1 MQRSDGAPRRCVH
14 SWWLGGLRRTLL
26 GLDCTRKFCAK
37 RDIMSALRAIQL
49 MGVVAIGVLTGLACL
64 NNLMDYNSNF
74 ALVQHVLS
82 MDTTFPEGTLRWRAI
97 TSPTVHH
104 AAYWLIIAIEGLAG
118 VLCLAGAYKM
128 LLARK
133 AGTDIFNQSKNLALW
148 GLGIALALY
157 LIGFMVIG
165 AEWFAMWQSQRWD
178 GRQPAFRI
186 LMCIGIIILIVL
198 QDDTKRVGQRD

>member
-1 MQRSDGAPRRCVH
+1 
-14 SWWLGGLRRTLL
+14 
-26 GLDCTRKFCAK
+26 
-37 RDIMSALRAIQL
+37 MSALRAIQF

-97 TSPTVHH
+97 TFPTVHH
-104 AAYWLIIAIEGLAG
+104 AAYWLIIATEGLAG

-148 GLGIALALY
+148 GLGIAFALY
-157 LIGFMVIG
+157 LIGFIIRLVPHYWLGAFFVLAHLAAGARAVMMAHGVSKALGDRLMVGG
-165 AEWFAMWQSQRWD
+165 AVLAGLVATVIML
-178 GRQPAFRI
+178 G
-186 LMCIGIIILIVL
+186 MCGM
-198 QDDTKRVGQRD
+198 RVRFV

>member
-1 MQRSDGAPRRCVH
+1 MDSLERANFVQSG
-14 SWWLGGLRRTLL
+14 
-26 GLDCTRKFCAK
+26 
-37 RDIMSALRAIQL
+37 DIMSALRAIQL
-49 MGVVAIGVLTGLACL
+49 MGVAAIGALTGLACL

-97 TSPTVHH
+97 TSPALHH
-104 AAYWLIIAIEGLAG
+104 AAYWLIIATEGVAG
-118 VLCLAGAYKM
+118 ALCLVGAYKM
-128 LLARK
+128 LVARN
-133 AGTDIFNQSKNLALW
+133 ASTNIFNESKNVALW

-157 LIGFMVIG
+157 LVGFMIIG

-186 LMCIGIIILIVL
+186 LMCISVVILIVL
-198 QDDTKRVGQRD
+198 QEDKKSVPQRDHQPPAKKGGRADEVID

>member
-1 MQRSDGAPRRCVH
+1 MTAQRP
-14 SWWLGGLRRTLL
+14 
-26 GLDCTRKFCAK
+26 
-37 RDIMSALRAIQL
+37 IQT
-49 MGVVAIGVLTGLACL
+49 MGVAAIGLLTALACL

-82 MDTTFPEGTLRWRAI
+82 MDTTFPEGTLRWRAV
-97 TSPTVHH
+97 TSPAVHH
-104 AAYWLIIAIEGLAG
+104 AAYWLIIATEGVAG
-118 VLCLAGAYKM
+118 ALCLAGVYKM
-128 LLARK
+128 ISARN
-133 AGTDIFNQSKNLALW
+133 ASAEIFRESKNVALW

-186 LMCIGIIILIVL
+186 LMCIGLVILILLHEDNRIV
-198 QDDTKRVGQRD
+198 DQRD

>member
-1 MQRSDGAPRRCVH
+1 MAVRAQLVARWLAPHVIGSRLHAQILCKAGHHVSVASDPIDGSGRNRC
-14 SWWLGGLRRTLL
+14 
-26 GLDCTRKFCAK
+26 
-37 RDIMSALRAIQL
+37 
-49 MGVVAIGVLTGLACL
+49 VLTGLACL

-165 AEWFAMWQSQRWD
+165 AEWFAMCSRR
-178 GRQPAFRI
+178 GGMGGNPHFESSCA
-186 LMCIGIIILIVL
+186 
-198 QDDTKRVGQRD
+198 

>member
-1 MQRSDGAPRRCVH
+1 MHARILCKAG
-14 SWWLGGLRRTLL
+14 
-26 GLDCTRKFCAK
+26 
-37 RDIMSALRAIQL
+37 DIMSAVRAIQL
-49 MGVVAIGVLTGLACL
+49 MGVAAIGALTGLACL

-97 TSPTVHH
+97 TSPAVHH
-104 AAYWLIIAIEGLAG
+104 AAYWLIIAAEGLAG
-118 VLCLAGAYKM
+118 ALCLAGAYKM
-128 LLARK
+128 LLARN
-133 AGTDIFNQSKNLALW
+133 AGTDIFKQSKNVALW

-157 LIGFMVIG
+157 LVGFMVIG

-186 LMCIGIIILIVL
+186 LMCIGVIILIVL
-198 QDDTKRVGQRD
+198 QQDNKRFGQRD

>member
-1 MQRSDGAPRRCVH
+1 M
-14 SWWLGGLRRTLL
+14 
-26 GLDCTRKFCAK
+26 
-37 RDIMSALRAIQL
+37 
-49 MGVVAIGVLTGLACL
+49 
-64 NNLMDYNSNF
+64 
-74 ALVQHVLS
+74 
-82 MDTTFPEGTLRWRAI
+82 
-97 TSPTVHH
+97 
-104 AAYWLIIAIEGLAG
+104 
-118 VLCLAGAYKM
+118 AGAYKM

-148 GLGIALALY
+148 GLGVALALY

-198 QDDTKRVGQRD
+198 QDDNKRVGQLDLRATDTPTLLNREGAAAPSNLTAES